1 MKGLNLSLRS
11 VFCLL
16 GLLLI
21 FVMGCAENNQQPAK
35 DAAAVQ
41 ENEKKAEKTE
51 GEGGTAA
58 AAIKEATQEL
68 WKYETQGRITSS
80 PLVYENAV
88 LFGSDDGKLYAV
100 SAEGGEV
107 KWSFEAGSEVRSSPK
122 LTSSGNVIFQ
132 NHDGI
137 VYALDA
143 KSGKAAWVF
152 KEGAVQG
159 QMEMDQWDYFDASA
173 SVDGDRIYIGHASG
187 MMYALQEK
195 SGEML
200 WQFKAGAPIKAT
212 AAHDG
217 DRVYVGDW
225 NGKLYALNKTDG
237 KLMWEYQTKPNQ
249 HHKAIQSTPWVEDG
263 VVYLGGRNFSFYA
276 LDAAKGTVLWEQ
288 PEPAWVASPVYA
300 DGKLLAGNSNGTFMK
315 AVEPDTGSMLWKFML
330 KSNVLAAPAVVDG
343 VVYFGSGYAYENGS
357 REEFLYAVELATGV
371 LKWKHP
377 TYKLQ
382 TTPVVQGDMIYYT
395 GFDKALH
402 AVRMDGVD

>member
-1 MKGLNLSLRS
+1 MKALKQSLRPAS
-11 VFCLL
+11 WLL
-16 GLLLI
+16 GLILI
-21 FVMGCAENNQQPAK
+21 FGSGCAENNEPAAK
-35 DAAAVQ
+35 DVAAVQ
-41 ENEKKAEKTE
+41 ETEKKLEKAV
-51 GEGGTAA
+51 GEAGTAA
-58 AAIKEATQEL
+58 ARIKGEPQEL

-80 PLVYENAV
+80 PLFYENV
-88 LFGSDDGKLYAV
+88 IFFGSDDGKLHAV
-100 SAEGGEV
+100 SAESGEE

-122 LTSSGNVIFQ
+122 LTDSGNVVFQ

-143 KSGKAAWVF
+143 KSGKTAWVF

-159 QMEMDQWDYFDASA
+159 QTEMDQWDYFDASA
-173 SVDGDRIYIGHASG
+173 SVDGDRIYIGSASG

-212 AAHDG
+212 AAHD
-217 DRVYVGDW
+217 DERVYAGDW

-237 KLMWEYQTKPNQ
+237 KLIWEYQTKPNL

-263 VVYLGGRNFSFYA
+263 VVYLGGRNFFLYG
-276 LDAAKGTVLWEQ
+276 LNAAKGTVLWEQ

-315 AVEPDTGSMLWKFML
+315 AVEPESGNMLWKFVL
-330 KSNVLAAPAVVDG
+330 DSNVLAAPAVADG
-343 VVYFGSGYAYENGS
+343 VVYFGSGYAYENGD
-357 REEFLYAVELATGV
+357 REEFLYAVELATGA
-371 LKWKHP
+371 LKWKLP

-382 TTPVVQGDMIYYT
+382 TTPAVQGDMIYYT

-402 AVRMDGVD
+402 AVRMDGID